1 MQLEFLLNYI
11 PFISSFLILFS
22 IYLIMSLSLNLE
34 YGYAG
39 VPNFGHVFFMSI
51 GAYVAGVL
59 TARALDFF
67 SGSTA
72 GYCSGQAAD
81 IRGNFAVA
89 HPEISIGLFVVSLI
103 LGAIIGGLFGYIG
116 AYPALRLKEDFLAI
130 TLIFIGEIGR
140 IIARNEDWL
149 VCGLTGLTGIANPF
163 KWVEN
168 VHMRSIIYTALT
180 LAFAVLIYVYTERL
194 VQSPY
199 GRLLKSIRDDEIAAM
214 ALGKE
219 VPKIRGLVMIIGSSL
234 AAIAGVLRTFYLQ
247 SVVADDFLPL
257 VTFIVLSMVILGGMA
272 NNKGVIVGTLIMMI
286 LDMFISPS
294 FFAMMGVI
302 VEFDITYLKYV
313 LIGVIIILVLMFKPE
328 GIIPE
333 GPVRTPAVELSMQ
346 AEEEV
351 EKAVEELIE
360 FKKQKEGQSEG

>member
-1 MQLEFLLNYI
+1 MQLEFLINYI

-34 YGYAG
+34 YGYTG

-51 GAYVAGVL
+51 GAYVAGVF
-59 TARALDFF
+59 TARLLDFF
-67 SGSTA
+67 ANSTA
-72 GYCSGQAAD
+72 KYCSGQAAN
-81 IRGNFAVA
+81 IRGDFAVA
-89 HPEISIGLFVVSLI
+89 HPELSIALFVGSLI
-103 LGAIIGGLFGYIG
+103 LGAIIGGLFGYLG

-140 IIARNEDWL
+140 IVARNEEWL

-163 KWVEN
+163 KWVGS
-168 VHMRSIIYTALT
+168 VPLRSVIYTVL
-180 LAFAVLIYVYTERL
+180 VLIFAAAVYVYSERL
-194 VQSPY
+194 VQSPF

-219 VPKIRGLVMIIGSSL
+219 VPKVRGIVMVIGSSL
-234 AAIAGVLRTFYLQ
+234 AAVAGVLRTFYLQ
-247 SVVADDFLPL
+247 SVVADDFIPL

-272 NNKGVIVGTLIMMI
+272 NNKGVILGTLIMMV
-286 LDMFISPS
+286 LDMFVSPS
-294 FFAMMGVI
+294 VFAMMGVL

-313 LIGVIIILVLMFKPE
+313 LTGVIMILVLMFKPE

-333 GPVRTPAVELSMQ
+333 GPVKTPAVELSMKQ
-346 AEEEV
+346 EEEV
-351 EKAVEELIE
+351 EEEVEELIKLRRE
-360 FKKQKEGQSEG
+360 ES

>member
-34 YGYAG
+34 YGYTG

-51 GAYVAGVL
+51 GAYVAGVM
-59 TARALDFF
+59 TARLLDLFAN
-67 SGSTA
+67 STA
-72 GYCSGQAAD
+72 EYCSGQAAN
-81 IRGNFAVA
+81 IRGDFAVA
-89 HPEISIGLFVVSLI
+89 HPELSIALFIGSLI
-103 LGAIIGGLFGYIG
+103 LGGIIGGLFGYLG

-140 IIARNEDWL
+140 IVARNEEWL

-163 KWVEN
+163 KWIESVPL
-168 VHMRSIIYTALT
+168 RSVIYTALV
-180 LAFAVLIYVYTERL
+180 LVFAAAVYIYSERL
-194 VQSPY
+194 VQSPF

-219 VPKIRGLVMIIGSSL
+219 VPKVRGIVMVIGSSL

-247 SVVADDFLPL
+247 SVVADDFIPL

-286 LDMFISPS
+286 LDMFVSPS
-294 FFAMMGVI
+294 FFAMMGVL

-313 LIGVIIILVLMFKPE
+313 LTGVIMILVLMFKPE
-328 GIIPE
+328 GIVPE
-333 GPVRTPAVELSMQ
+333 GPVKTPAIELSMKQ
-346 AEEEV
+346 EEEV
-351 EKAVEELIE
+351 EEEIEELMKLKRE
-360 FKKQKEGQSEG
+360 ES